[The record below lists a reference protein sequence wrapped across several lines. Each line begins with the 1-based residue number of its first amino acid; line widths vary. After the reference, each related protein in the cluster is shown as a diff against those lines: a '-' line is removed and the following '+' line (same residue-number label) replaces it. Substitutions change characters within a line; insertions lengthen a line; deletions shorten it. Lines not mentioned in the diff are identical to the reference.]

1 MNNPIIGFCGLTHLG
16 ICSAIASISKN
27 FQTIC
32 YDENIETISA
42 LNKGH
47 LIITEPLIEDALKK
61 KKHLIEFTNN
71 IKKIEICDLIY
82 VSIDIE
88 TESNGT
94 SDLNPIHKL
103 MDKILSDIN
112 DNKILIVLSQVP
124 PGFTREYSKIK
135 HLLFYQVETLIFG
148 KAYERAMYPERVI
161 VGSAEPKIDL
171 PEVYLSFLKAFNC
184 PILNMKYESAE
195 LTKIS
200 INLFLL
206 SSLSTANKM
215 AEICENINADWH
227 EIIPALKL
235 DKRIGSHA
243 YISPG
248 LGVAGGNLER
258 DLTTIR
264 LLSKNKAIDYDL
276 FSAFNKINTSRK
288 SWVWKQLT
296 KILQENVNPRIAILG
311 LTYKENTHSL
321 KNAPSLE
328 LLPML
333 EKHNVIVYDPVVE
346 VKDRFIWC
354 KHAKSIF
361 EAIKNADI
369 LIIMTPW
376 KEFKNLSLEMISKE
390 MKGNVIIDP
399 FNVFDRLEISKN
411 KLISFVI
418 GSQTD
423 EI

>member
-16 ICSAIASISKN
+16 ISSAIASISKN

-32 YDENIETISA
+32 YDENIETINN
-42 LNKGH
+42 LNKGN
-47 LIITEPLIEDALKK
+47 LIITEPLFEDALKK

-71 IKKIEICDLIY
+71 IKKIELCDIIY
-82 VSIDIE
+82 VSMDIE

-94 SDLNPIHKL
+94 SNLKPIHKL
-103 MDKILSDIN
+103 MNKILSHLN
-112 DNKILIVLSQVP
+112 YNKILIVLSQVP

-135 HLLFYQVETLIFG
+135 PFLFYQVETLIFG
-148 KAYERAMYPERVI
+148 NAYERAMYPERII
-161 VGSAEPKIDL
+161 VGSADPNIDL
-171 PEVYLSFLKAFNC
+171 PKVYLNFLHDFNC
-184 PILNMKYESAE
+184 PIINMKYESAE
-195 LTKIS
+195 LSKIS

-215 AEICENINADWH
+215 AEICESINADWH

-243 YISPG
+243 YLSPG

-258 DLTTIR
+258 DLKTIS
-264 LLSKNKAIDYDL
+264 LLSQKKAIDNDL
-276 FSAFNKINTSRK
+276 FSVFNKINKNRK
-288 SWVWKQLT
+288 SWVWKKLS
-296 KILQENVNPRIAILG
+296 KILKNNDEKKIGILG

-333 EKHNVIVYDPVVE
+333 EKHDIIVYDPVVE
-346 VKDRFIWC
+346 VKDRFPWC
-354 KHAKSIF
+354 KHAQGSF
-361 EAIKNADI
+361 EVIKNADI

-376 KEFKNLSLEMISKE
+376 KEFKDLSLEMVSRE
-390 MKGNVIIDP
+390 MNGNIIIDP
-399 FNVFDRLEISKN
+399 FNVFDRLEIRKN
-411 KLISFVI
+411 KLISIII
-418 GSQTD
+418 GS
-423 EI
+423 

>member
-16 ICSAIASISKN
+16 ISSAIASISKN

-32 YDENIETISA
+32 YDENIDTVNT
-42 LNKGH
+42 LNKGN
-47 LIITEPLIEDALKK
+47 LIITEPLIEDALNK
-61 KKHLIEFTNN
+61 KKHLIEFTHN
-71 IKKIEICDLIY
+71 IKKIEICDIVY

-88 TESNGT
+88 TESNGV
-94 SDLNPIHKL
+94 SDLNRINKL
-103 MDKILSDIN
+103 MDKILSHLSY
-112 DNKILIVLSQVP
+112 NKILIVLSQVP

-148 KAYERAMYPERVI
+148 KAYERAMYPERII
-161 VGSAEPKIDL
+161 VGSADPKIGL
-171 PEVYLSFLKAFNC
+171 PKVYLNFLNNFNC
-184 PILNMKYESAE
+184 PIINMKYESAE

-215 AEICENINADWH
+215 AEICENINADWY

-258 DLTTIR
+258 DLTTIS
-264 LLSKNKAIDYDL
+264 LLSQNKAIDDDL
-276 FSAFNKINTSRK
+276 FRAFNKINKDRK

-296 KILQENVNPRIAILG
+296 KIFKDKIIKKIAILG

-333 EKHNVIVYDPVVE
+333 EKHNIIVYDPVVE
-346 VKDRFIWC
+346 VKDRFPWC
-354 KHAKSIF
+354 KHAKGSF

-376 KEFKNLSLEMISKE
+376 KEFKDLSLEIVSKE
-390 MKGNVIIDP
+390 MKGNIIIDP
-399 FNVFDRLEISKN
+399 FNVFDRLEIRKN
-411 KLISFVI
+411 KLISIVI
-418 GSQTD
+418 GS
-423 EI
+423 